1 MVKWYCN
8 MKGRDIMTEENDK
21 IFTELINK
29 LKKEYNELNI
39 KINNLDIW
47 IQLHE
52 DNINKEYIGL
62 MKEQLDI
69 MVEYG
74 EVLYQRIKYLIKTYK

>member
-1 MVKWYCN
+1 
-8 MKGRDIMTEENDK
+8 MKENDK
-21 IFTELINK
+21 IFTELIDK

-52 DNINKEYIGL
+52 DTINKEYMQL
-62 MKEQLDI
+62 MNEQLDI
-69 MVEYG
+69 MTEYG
-74 EVLYQRIKYLIKTYK
+74 EVLYQRIKCLIKIYK

>member
-1 MVKWYCN
+1 
-8 MKGRDIMTEENDK
+8 MTEENDK
-21 IFTELINK
+21 IFTDLINK
-29 LKKEYNELNI
+29 LKKEYNEI
-39 KINNLDIW
+39 ITKTNNLDIW

>member
-1 MVKWYCN
+1 
-8 MKGRDIMTEENDK
+8 MTEENDK
-21 IFTELINK
+21 IFTGLIDK

-47 IQLHE
+47 LQLHE
-52 DNINKEYIGL
+52 DTLNKEYLDL

-69 MVEYG
+69 MTEYG

>member
-1 MVKWYCN
+1 
-8 MKGRDIMTEENDK
+8 MTEENDK
-21 IFTELINK
+21 IFTDLINK

-39 KINNLDIW
+39 KMNNLDIW

>member
-1 MVKWYCN
+1 
-8 MKGRDIMTEENDK
+8 MTEENDK

-52 DNINKEYIGL
+52 DTINKEYMQL
-62 MKEQLDI
+62 MNEQFDI
-69 MVEYG
+69 MTEYG

>member
-1 MVKWYCN
+1 
-8 MKGRDIMTEENDK
+8 MTEENDK
-21 IFTELINK
+21 IFTDLINK
-29 LKKEYNELNI
+29 LKQEYNDI
-39 KINNLDIW
+39 ITKTNNLDIW